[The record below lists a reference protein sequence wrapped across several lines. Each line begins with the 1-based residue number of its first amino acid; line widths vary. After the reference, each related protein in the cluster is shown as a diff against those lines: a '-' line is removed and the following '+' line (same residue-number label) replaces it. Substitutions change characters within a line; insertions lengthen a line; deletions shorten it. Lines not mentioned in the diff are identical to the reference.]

1 MFTNCVA
8 LWVANLKL
16 TCGQTL
22 EFFLRNVKEVTLY
35 STMSFFLLWSIF
47 IYNFLHGV
55 YMELQ
60 LDLPLLFTS
69 DASMVS
75 IDVCS
80 NQVGDEYVAFADV
93 DLLKPLEVS
102 SFHVVLS
109 LRELLQ
115 NKKNPLNLAF

>member
-1 MFTNCVA
+1 
-8 LWVANLKL
+8 
-16 TCGQTL
+16 
-22 EFFLRNVKEVTLY
+22 
-35 STMSFFLLWSIF
+35 
-47 IYNFLHGV
+47 
-55 YMELQ
+55 MELQ

-80 NQVGDEYVAFADV
+80 NQLGDEYVAFADV